1 MAGRRTQP
9 PPAARDLKA
18 WLKDEYNNEA
28 KYLANLQLAKA
39 VAMFV
44 GSVIVMRNFGD
55 AFAI

>member
-1 MAGRRTQP
+1 MPALQP
-9 PPAARDLKA
+9 WTSVTAYTCADTDVPLFF
-18 WLKDEYNNEA
+18 LQ
-28 KYLANLQLAKA
+28 QLAKA